1 MNAKLRAWN
10 MVFLGATVLGALV
23 GWIFF
28 DRDPSQLMVV
38 FGALTGTATALEAGN
53 VGKRATFKQEAVN
66 ALSSSGAP
74 TGGSA

>member
-1 MNAKLRAWN
+1 
-10 MVFLGATVLGALV
+10 MVFLGATVLGALA

-53 VGKRATFKQEAVN
+53 VGKRATFKKEAVN
-66 ALSSSGAP
+66 AIPPASTP